1 MCGRFIQCTSGD
13 RLAER
18 FHLPAAPVLTPRYN
32 VAPSQPVGAIRIAED
47 GRREW
52 VALRW
57 GLIPAWVP
65 EPRTAYSTINARAE
79 TVADKPT
86 YRHAFRRR
94 RCLIP
99 ADGFYEWRQ
108 LGARKQ
114 PYCIVPT
121 DGTAFAFAGLWE
133 RWEQDGQV
141 LGVRHDPGHPGQR
154 PGGSDP
160 RPDAGD
166 SGLGGGARWLDPAV
180 TDPAALRPLLAPC
193 PVEQLRLWPVGTAV
207 NATRHDGPDLM
218 APVTLPAV

>member
-57 GLIPAWVP
+57 GLIPAWAP
-65 EPRTAYSTINARAE
+65 KPRTAYSTINARAE

-121 DGTAFAFAGLWE
+121 DGTAFAFAGLWD

-141 LGVRHDPGHPGQR
+141 LESCTIVVTQANARIAPLHDRMPVIL
-154 PGGSDP
+154 DP
-160 RPDAGD
+160 ADE
-166 SGLGGGARWLDPAV
+166 ARWLDPAV
-180 TDPAALRPLLAPC
+180 TDPVVLRPLLVPCAP
-193 PVEQLRLWPVGTAV
+193 ERLRVWPVGTAV

-218 APVTLPAV
+218 ASVSLPDA